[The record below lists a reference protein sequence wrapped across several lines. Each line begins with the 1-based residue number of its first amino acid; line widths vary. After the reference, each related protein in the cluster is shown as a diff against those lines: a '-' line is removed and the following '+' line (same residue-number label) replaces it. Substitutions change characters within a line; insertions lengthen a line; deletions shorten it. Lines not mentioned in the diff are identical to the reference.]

1 MRAALRRK
9 AVLLVSTPVMSVT
22 PRRTTRRAQLLRKT
36 PSEAEKRLWGSL
48 RDRRLKDCKFVR
60 QAPLGPYFADFLC
73 RERKLIVEV
82 DGVTHGDDH
91 QLAHDAHR
99 TRYLESLGLPGAARL
114 EHRGPHQSGRRADD
128 DPDGPGH
135 SCRHRPLK
143 RPALIRPSA
152 TFSHLRREK
161 DRLILP
167 FSRLR
172 EKVPEGRM
180 RAALRRKAAAVTAA
194 SARSSR

>member
-36 PSEAEKRLWGSL
+36 PSEAEKRLWGFL

-82 DGVTHGDDH
+82 DGVTHGDEH
-91 QLAHDAHR
+91 QLTHDARR
-99 TRYLESLGLPGAARL
+99 TRYLESQGYRVLRVWNIEVLTNLDGVLTTILMALDTPAGT
-114 EHRGPHQSGRRADD
+114 GR
-128 DPDGPGH
+128 
-135 SCRHRPLK
+135 
-143 RPALIRPSA
+143 
-152 TFSHLRREK
+152 
-161 DRLILP
+161 
-167 FSRLR
+167 
-172 EKVPEGRM
+172 
-180 RAALRRKAAAVTAA
+180 
-194 SARSSR
+194 

>member
-48 RDRRLKDCKFVR
+48 RDRRLNDCKFVR

-91 QLAHDAHR
+91 QLAHDARR
-99 TRYLESLGLPGAARL
+99 TRYLESQGYRVLRVWNIEVLTNLDGVLTTILMALDTPAGT
-114 EHRGPHQSGRRADD
+114 GR
-128 DPDGPGH
+128 
-135 SCRHRPLK
+135 
-143 RPALIRPSA
+143 
-152 TFSHLRREK
+152 
-161 DRLILP
+161 
-167 FSRLR
+167 
-172 EKVPEGRM
+172 
-180 RAALRRKAAAVTAA
+180 
-194 SARSSR
+194 